1 MSWLEIEFLGDS
13 VQNWLA
19 ASLITLVALITFW
32 LLKRFLASRI
42 PRWVGRTENQVDD
55 LLAMLLKQT
64 KLWFLFIVALY
75 TGSLAL
81 SLEADATKWIG
92 HGVTIA
98 AFLQAG
104 IWGGAAISFSVKRY
118 KRANLEED
126 ASTVTVVSAL
136 GIIASIAVWSLVLLL
151 ILDNLG
157 VEITSLIAGLG
168 IAGVA
173 VGLAV
178 QNILGDLF
186 ASLSIIL
193 DKPFVIGDFIVVG
206 ELLGTVEKIGLKT
219 TRVRSLTGEELVFS
233 NTDLLQSRIRNYKTL
248 AERRV
253 TFSFGVTYETSPAQL
268 EGIPAMVRETIEA
281 RGPVRFDRAH
291 FQEFGD
297 FSLNYEVVYYVL
309 DPDYNLYMDIQQA
322 INLSLMRRFAEAGI
336 EFAYPTQKV
345 FLEGTGNGGKVK
357 SEVMG

>member
-1 MSWLEIEFLGDS
+1 

-19 ASLITLVALITFW
+19 ASLITLVALIVFW
-32 LLKRFLASRI
+32 LLRRFLASRI

-55 LLAMLLKQT
+55 LLATLLKQT

-75 TGSLAL
+75 LGSLVL
-81 SLEADATKWIG
+81 TLEADVSLWVG
-92 HGVTIA
+92 RGVTIA

-104 IWGGAAISFSVKRY
+104 IWGGTAISFSVKRY
-118 KRANLEED
+118 KRENLEED

-193 DKPFVIGDFIVVG
+193 DKPFVIGDFITVG

-268 EGIPAMVRETIEA
+268 EGIPAMVQETIEA
-281 RGPVRFDRAH
+281 RQPVRFDRAH

-297 FSLNYEVVYYVL
+297 FSLNYEVVYYVM

-322 INLSLMRRFAEAGI
+322 INLGLMRRFAEAGI
-336 EFAYPTQKV
+336 EFAYPTQTV
-345 FLEGTGNGGKVK
+345 FLEGSGNGGNVK